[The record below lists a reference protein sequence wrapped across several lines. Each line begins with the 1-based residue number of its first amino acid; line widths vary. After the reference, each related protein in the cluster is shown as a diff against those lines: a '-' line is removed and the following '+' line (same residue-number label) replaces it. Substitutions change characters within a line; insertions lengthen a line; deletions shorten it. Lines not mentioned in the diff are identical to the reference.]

1 VRFLYL
7 IQIQKLF
14 IVALVLKLVFLFIG
28 WSLGSSIFWSS
39 IAPLAVML
47 IYIAIG
53 LKRQTSE
60 VSDDKF
66 ADSCYYLGF
75 IFTIGSIIFCLFDLP
90 NIGMKINDMAYRF
103 GAAMI
108 STVLGLGVRVYLVTF
123 KQDASEAIEDAEASV
138 VEAAHRF
145 REQMVMGLEKM
156 GDFQSKVEHS
166 SQQAIERINLALET
180 QAKNHSDRLIGFFD
194 ELSRKNELAVTT
206 SLNVIQEAST
216 KLSDSVNEYSSSLTT
231 NLDRLEKKVDDF
243 SIAITDRLKSTTF
256 PDDFFSTNLAKP
268 LSILSDSTIELG
280 TQIKKS
286 IQQVEKATNGL
297 TDTLQSV
304 KDKSET
310 ITVSMKSVD
319 DLISNQRS
327 QIQTIES
334 QSSFLNQLNTSL
346 SALDLSLNQFVNN
359 VASGELSR
367 AVSTSLT
374 GNLKAEVELSINS
387 VSEQA
392 TQISEKLNAIQASVD
407 DMKNSNS
414 ALPLS

>member
-1 VRFLYL
+1 
-7 IQIQKLF
+7 
-14 IVALVLKLVFLFIG
+14 
-28 WSLGSSIFWSS
+28 
-39 IAPLAVML
+39 
-47 IYIAIG
+47 
-53 LKRQTSE
+53 
-60 VSDDKF
+60 
-66 ADSCYYLGF
+66 
-75 IFTIGSIIFCLFDLP
+75 
-90 NIGMKINDMAYRF
+90 MAYRF

>member
-1 VRFLYL
+1 
-7 IQIQKLF
+7 
-14 IVALVLKLVFLFIG
+14 
-28 WSLGSSIFWSS
+28 
-39 IAPLAVML
+39 
-47 IYIAIG
+47 
-53 LKRQTSE
+53 
-60 VSDDKF
+60 
-66 ADSCYYLGF
+66 
-75 IFTIGSIIFCLFDLP
+75 
-90 NIGMKINDMAYRF
+90 MAYRF

-156 GDFQSKVEHS
+156 GDFQSKVEQS

-180 QAKNHSDRLIGFFD
+180 QAKNHSERLIGFFD

-216 KLSDSVNEYSSSLTT
+216 KLSNSVNEYSDSITT
-231 NLDRLEKKVDDF
+231 NINRLEKKVDDF
-243 SIAITDRLKSTTF
+243 SVSITDRLQNTTF
-256 PDDFFSTNLAKP
+256 PDDFFSKNLAQP
-268 LSILSDSTIELG
+268 LSVLSDSTTELG

-304 KDKSET
+304 KDKSEA
-310 ITVSMKSVD
+310 ITLSMKSVD

-327 QIQTIES
+327 QIQTVES
-334 QSSFLNQLNTSL
+334 QSNFLNQLNTSL

-359 VASGELSR
+359 VSSGELSR
-367 AVSTSLT
+367 AVSANLA
-374 GNLKAEVELSINS
+374 GNLRAEVELTVSSI
-387 VSEQA
+387 SEQA

-407 DMKNSNS
+407 DMKISNNS
-414 ALPLS
+414 LPLS